1 MTAGYAQP
9 LSEAEQQLRGS
20 MVAFGFRKD
29 DAVLY
34 SHILRCGS
42 VSFQQL
48 LIATRIEPDCLR
60 AALRKLVLLCL
71 ISEQR
76 DTERTRFVA
85 ISPAQVWDALM
96 FDTLWRTATD
106 AVSGLHVMPM
116 PGEARAA
123 GIAAIRSAA
132 IALVPNQGKSPF
144 WYRKNFDDTD
154 QFALACSGALYDAR
168 TSVVS
173 AERPPRL
180 PQTAL
185 FWPAI
190 VACCARGVRYT
201 RYATVDEI
209 FVHGIDIVTRDTK
222 DMRIDLRIAPAAA
235 FSGSMFLVDDT
246 TLFIFGTDSGTAGF
260 SARQSRN
267 PAVVERHILRK
278 LAPLAAA
285 AVPFAEVIG
294 HVIDHVETPRS
305 EIARAADHT
314 VFDLVARL
322 GRFAVIGPDQRASAE
337 ALAAQGLLQPVPGGY
352 AVAFAS
358 NRHLAALI

>member
-1 MTAGYAQP
+1 VTAGYAQP
-9 LSEAEQQLRGS
+9 LSEAEQLLRDS

-34 SHILRCGS
+34 GHILRGGS

-48 LIATRIEPDCLR
+48 LVATRIEPDSLR
-60 AALRKLVLLCL
+60 QVLRKLALLCV

-76 DTERTRFVA
+76 DADRTRFVA
-85 ISPAQVWDALM
+85 TPPAQVWDALM

-106 AVSGLHVMPM
+106 AVTELHVLHR
-116 PGEARAA
+116 PGEARTA
-123 GIAAIRSAA
+123 GLAAIRSAA
-132 IALVPNQGKSPF
+132 IALVQNQGKSPL
-144 WYRKNFDDTD
+144 WYRKDFDDSN
-154 QFALACSGALYDAR
+154 QFALACSGELYDAR
-168 TSVVS
+168 ISVVS

-201 RYATVDEI
+201 RYATVDEV

-222 DMRIDLRIAPAAA
+222 DMRIDLRFAPAAA
-235 FSGSMFLVDDT
+235 FDGSMFLVDDT
-246 TLFIFGTDSGTAGF
+246 TLFLFGTDSGTDGF
-260 SARQSRN
+260 SARRSRN
-267 PAVVERHILRK
+267 PAVVERHVLRK
-278 LAPLAAA
+278 IAPLAAA

-294 HVIDHVETPRS
+294 TVIDHVDTLRS
-305 EIARAADHT
+305 AIAGSADHA

-322 GRFAVIGPDQRASAE
+322 GRFAVIGPEQRASAE
-337 ALAAQGLLQPVPGGY
+337 DLVARGLLQPVPGGY
-352 AVAFAS
+352 AVAFAT
-358 NRHLAALI
+358 NPRLAALM